1 MSRPPLDPRPR
12 QFADRPTWRRIA
24 ASYLLVVAIPFA
36 LWAVHQPLAAAA
48 LLVGVATLV
57 TAGRHTYRLA
67 HCVRNCTRLTF
78 DLFGSAEITV
88 RRLPRDD
95 ACC

>member
-1 MSRPPLDPRPR
+1 MSRPPLDPRTR

-24 ASYLLVVAIPFA
+24 ASYLLLTAIPVA
-36 LWAVHQPLAAAA
+36 LLAVSNPFVAAAM
-48 LLVGVATLV
+48 LVGVAALV

-67 HCVRNCTRLTF
+67 QCIQNCRRLTF

-88 RRLPRDD
+88 RQLPADD
-95 ACC
+95 VCC